1 MPAVQPTP
9 ARLCPAEREGMAEA
23 MTGRDRSWV
32 SAPQNHPVSLQH
44 F

>member
-1 MPAVQPTP
+1 MPAVQPTS

-23 MTGRDRSWV
+23 MTGRDRSGAG
-32 SAPQNHPVSLQH
+32 APQNHPVNLQH